1 MVWKWSLWDCE
12 HQKIYIIW
20 ETLSSGMVWVTL
32 DKMQFQLKVNWFL
45 HRNSLLKL
53 PLMKVSAET
62 FAVVTVSHYKR
73 LKKSKALGRFADWE
87 STIHTAH
94 MHTVL
99 YSTCFPTSTPF
110 LMNKL
115 LLHSSM
121 STANPFGNL
130 LPLCSH
136 VQITCRLIFGTFYLF
151 HSYLDLPLLL
161 QQAQFPHGDH

>member
-1 MVWKWSLWDCE
+1 MLPRWLTTHCVFCFNLLNFWGIYLWDFCLSRRKWCE
-12 HQKIYIIW
+12 NWVCETVNIKKIYIIW
-20 ETLSSGMVWVTL
+20 ETLSSVVVWVTL

-99 YSTCFPTSTPF
+99 YMFPYINTLFNEQVTSSF
-110 LMNKL
+110 L
-115 LLHSSM
+115 
-121 STANPFGNL
+121 
-130 LPLCSH
+130 H
-136 VQITCRLIFGTFYLF
+136 VHCKSIW
-151 HSYLDLPLLL
+151 
-161 QQAQFPHGDH
+161 